1 MEGWKGEVT
10 AECAPRQP
18 SNPRAH
24 VDSMLHTQPPTTS
37 QETSQAQ
44 PGTSAVDTP
53 ISEASPSVSGKALET
68 VYLGSN
74 PRPTTQELCD
84 FVIVKFTSSSS
95 HSLNSWLSSPLTS
108 RWDTE
113 TGATK
118 QNSPAARDFPSQS
131 EFLF

>member
-1 MEGWKGEVT
+1 MEGWKGEGT

-53 ISEASPSVSGKALET
+53 ISEASSAVSGKALET

-74 PRPTTQELCD
+74 PRPTAQELCD
-84 FVIVKFTSSSS
+84 LVIVKFTSSSS

-118 QNSPAARDFPSQS
+118 PNSPAARDFPSQS